1 MRFPDKIISSCIWV
15 ALPVDWVILHWYA
28 CGADGRSFGVRS
40 RDYQIDFLI
49 HGAPLRAGEL
59 RYYFLL
65 FLTSSSSKRPLGVW
79 SDLYVRCMY
88 YAAQYTLYVKLL
100 AVTWNYTYRKLE
112 IACNLNLGRWVWTSS
127 RKRPL
132 CGSIL
137 VSNHLPQTTTK
148 SSLFGWSLTRGL
160 TVFIF
165 LLLSPGTCL
174 LPPALKCNCISFS
187 EWLVRDLAWGRN
199 NKATHELHGLVN
211 H

>member
-1 MRFPDKIISSCIWV
+1 MVLRCVRESSAIIFYCFWPLLSLSDHLV
-15 ALPVDWVILHWYA
+15 Y
-28 CGADGRSFGVRS
+28 G
-40 RDYQIDFLI
+40 LI
-49 HGAPLRAGEL
+49 SM
-59 RYYFLL
+59 FVVCTMLL
-65 FLTSSSSKRPLGVW
+65 SV
-79 SDLYVRCMY
+79 YMV
-88 YAAQYTLYVKLL
+88 YVKLL
-100 AVTWNYTYRKLE
+100 AVTWNYTYRKLSSV
-112 IACNLNLGRWVWTSS
+112 NLSRWVWTSS

-165 LLLSPGTCL
+165 LLLSAGTCL
-174 LPPALKCNCISFS
+174 WSPALKCNCISFS